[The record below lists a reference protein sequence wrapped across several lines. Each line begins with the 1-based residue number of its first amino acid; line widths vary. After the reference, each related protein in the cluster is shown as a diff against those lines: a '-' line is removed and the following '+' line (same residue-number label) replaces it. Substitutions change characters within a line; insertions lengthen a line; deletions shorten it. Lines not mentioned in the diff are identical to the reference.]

1 MTQNVFDYMTILV
14 GRKRAA
20 GRDSTADLYR
30 VVRNRLSFFL
40 KSKKLHFNGITV
52 ELIDGFAATLR
63 TEGLAVNTVNSYLSS
78 FRAMYHAALREEMF
92 ETARD
97 PFARLCLRREET
109 AKRALPTETISEL
122 MEMKV
127 KVEEEP
133 AMQETLDLFLFSYL
147 ACGIPFIDLAYLKEK
162 NIVGDEIVYHRHKT
176 GTLVRVGITEAM
188 RLLLNRYAREGSRY
202 LFPILREGKDGHE
215 AYKAALH
222 TYNTMLK
229 EIGERLAFP
238 SKLTSYVARHTWA
251 TEALRQNIP
260 VAVISQALGHTS
272 EKTTRIYLAQLDQ
285 SVLNKANEAV
295 TKEVGDSI
303 MKRA

>member
-1 MTQNVFDYMTILV
+1 
-14 GRKRAA
+14 
-20 GRDSTADLYR
+20 
-30 VVRNRLSFFL
+30 
-40 KSKKLHFNGITV
+40 
-52 ELIDGFAATLR
+52 
-63 TEGLAVNTVNSYLSS
+63 
-78 FRAMYHAALREEMF
+78 
-92 ETARD
+92 
-97 PFARLCLRREET
+97 
-109 AKRALPTETISEL
+109 

-229 EIGERLAFP
+229 EIGEQLAFP